1 MSDKRKGVTLV
12 VGFLGSGKTTLI
24 NQLIKNN
31 CGHKLALIENEFG
44 ELGVDNEFLPN
55 VDELVMEMN
64 DGCLCCSVRG
74 DMVNALK
81 NLINQEQEFDHLI
94 IEATGMASPGPILD
108 SFKKSRE
115 LEESFRINTVIS
127 LVDAIHF
134 DLNMKRDQEEE
145 EANFSDQLA
154 FSDLILL
161 NKTESIDEEKLKT
174 IEEVIREINPD
185 SEILRTTFA
194 KIEPAEIYSR
204 NYYDPKKIENLVVE
218 VEEGESFAWAGVFDL
233 PVGKHHLYFNH
244 IHHPVKW
251 AFLKSASIEEGLSL
265 GRVLMSSPAEKIK
278 KLEKVMVGSPYT
290 SDQRMFE
297 LHVLEQGKTV
307 LFLDDHPAHLQM
319 EIRVKD
325 RVQLPEAEQSFQK
338 RKEHAHGKVN
348 SVSIEVEG
356 DLDPSTFQFYLN
368 SLFMKYPDRIYR
380 SKGILSFPGNPNK
393 VFFQGVYENFDF
405 SEGPEWGD
413 KRLNRV
419 VFIGKQLNS
428 DLISSGFK
436 NCLLTSK

>member
-1 MSDKRKGVTLV
+1 MSDQRKGVTLV

-24 NQLIKNN
+24 NQLIKDNQ
-31 CGHKLALIENEFG
+31 GLKLALIENEFG

-55 VDELVMEMN
+55 IDELVLEMN

-74 DMVNALK
+74 DMVQALK

-115 LEESFRINTVIS
+115 LEESFKINTVIS
-127 LVDAIHF
+127 LVDAVHF
-134 DLNMKRDQEEE
+134 DLNMKRDQEDE

-161 NKTESIDEEKLKT
+161 NKTAGIAEEKLQSV
-174 IEEVIREINPD
+174 EEAIASINPD
-185 SEILRTTFA
+185 SEITRTNFA
-194 KIEPAEIYSR
+194 KVEPKEIYSR
-204 NYYDPKKIENLVVE
+204 DYYDPKKIGDLDVE
-218 VEEGESFAWAGVFDL
+218 VDEGESFAWAGVFDL
-233 PVGKHHLYFNH
+233 PIGKHHLYFNH

-251 AFLKSASIEEGLSL
+251 SFLKSSSIEEGLSM
-265 GRVLMSSPAEKIK
+265 GRVLMSTPAHEVK

-297 LHVLEQGKTV
+297 LHVLETGKTL

-405 SEGPEWGD
+405 SEGPEWSD
-413 KRLNRV
+413 KRYNRV

-436 NCLLTSK
+436 NCLLASK